1 MSWMSDELGRAVTAI
16 ESSSGGTNELTAP
29 ILRVID
35 VTGVSVSTLGF
46 LGAETLDAS
55 DEQAA
60 KLDEVQFDLGE
71 GPCWDALSSGR
82 PVHEPDVRS
91 TPTRSWP
98 AFAPAIQDL
107 DIGGLFAYPLLIGPL
122 RIGAMDLYTADPGS
136 LSASA
141 SLNAER
147 LAAALS
153 RYVLRRALQNAGE
166 DDQPR
171 DEGPFSRRLVH
182 QATGFVIAQLG
193 ISARDAEL
201 LIQGH
206 AFAESTTTREVAQSI
221 VDRRLVFRMDDERIE
236 DAQ

>member
-1 MSWMSDELGRAVTAI
+1 MLRVSDELSRAVMAI

-29 ILRVID
+29 ILEVID

-55 DEQAA
+55 DRQAA

-71 GPCWDALSSGR
+71 GPCWDALASGR
-82 PVHEPDVRS
+82 PVLEPEVRS
-91 TPTRSWP
+91 RPTRTWP
-98 AFAPAIQDL
+98 AFAAAIQDEA
-107 DIGGLFAYPLLIGPL
+107 IGGVFAFPLLIGPL
-122 RIGAMDLYTADPGS
+122 RIGAMDLYNADPGA
-136 LSASA
+136 LSESA
-141 SLNAER
+141 SLHAQR
-147 LAAALS
+147 LAGALS

-166 DDQPR
+166 DERPR

-201 LIQGH
+201 LIQGQ
-206 AFAESTTTREVAQSI
+206 AFAESRSMREIAQAI
-221 VDRRLVFRMDDERIE
+221 VDRRLVFRMDAQQIE